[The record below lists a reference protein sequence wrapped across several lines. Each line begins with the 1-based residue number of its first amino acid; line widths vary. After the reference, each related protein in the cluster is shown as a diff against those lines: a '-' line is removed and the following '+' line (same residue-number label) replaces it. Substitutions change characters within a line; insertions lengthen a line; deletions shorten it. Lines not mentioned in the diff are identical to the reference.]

1 MAHKH
6 SLRARM
12 RAFHI
17 WQVLGENPW
26 AVARKKKKKA
36 DGGFYTG
43 AFDSIPF
50 LNDDAKRTFLHLLLR
65 PGYMIRDYIRGDHE
79 RYLSPLSALVIF
91 FSFFALVAALLKPLE
106 EKKEKL
112 LAIFEFAKD
121 KFDFSDSAI
130 DYLSSDTLP
139 EESVMEKLYEFVVD
153 ATMLAKEKMEKQ
165 KESQMNSMKKLS
177 EEATISAQKDSEDAD
192 SLLDLINLL

>member
-1 MAHKH
+1 MY
-6 SLRARM
+6 S
-12 RAFHI
+12 FI
-17 WQVLGENPW
+17 C
-26 AVARKKKKKA
+26 
-36 DGGFYTG
+36 Y
-43 AFDSIPF
+43 
-50 LNDDAKRTFLHLLLR
+50 
-65 PGYMIRDYIRGDHE
+65 
-79 RYLSPLSALVIF
+79 VICMTEQEVKLQQF
-91 FSFFALVAALLKPLE
+91 KELTLE

-139 EESVMEKLYEFVVD
+139 EESVMEKLYEFVVG

-165 KESQMNSMKKLS
+165 KESQMDSMKKLS